1 MLIRK
6 LWDHVIETK
15 KVFVPKK
22 RKMYLLLRE
31 EREEMHQFII
41 KQLKK
46 GYIRSSKLP
55 QIALVFLDYKK
66 QNEVTIMYR

>member
-41 KQLKK
+41 KQLRK

>member
-41 KQLKK
+41 KQLRK

-66 QNEVTIMYR
+66 QNKVTIMYR

>member
-22 RKMYLLLRE
+22 RKIYLLLRE

-41 KQLKK
+41 KQLRK

>member
-1 MLIRK
+1 MLIKK

-41 KQLKK
+41 KQLRK